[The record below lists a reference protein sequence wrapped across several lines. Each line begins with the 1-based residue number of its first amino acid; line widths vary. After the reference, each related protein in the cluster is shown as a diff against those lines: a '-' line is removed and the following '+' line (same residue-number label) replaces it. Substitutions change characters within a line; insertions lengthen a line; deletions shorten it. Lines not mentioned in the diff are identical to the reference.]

1 MIEFEPTYFETFL
14 TYSRN
19 SWMLV
24 LCLCGVDLHSK
35 GYRIHNSELISEA
48 VNTLE
53 MFIKN
58 PREDMLLML
67 EDLEYAG
74 HRTRE
79 ELLGFLGDVLS
90 ILKDEANATKEGYQ
104 LIYKRIL
111 ILLNELKRKY
121 GDLEEEV
128 LSRYKARCPLYG

>member
-1 MIEFEPTYFETFL
+1 
-14 TYSRN
+14 
-19 SWMLV
+19 MLV

-35 GYRIHNSELISEA
+35 GYRIHDSKLISEA

-128 LSRYKARCPLYG
+128 LSRYKAGCPLYG